1 MQYEDNKRI
10 LKSLGG
16 DASKY
21 HTNFEVRK
29 AILEQL
35 GGNASDCSTT
45 FEADSKI
52 VELYESGQAGGGG
65 GVSYI
70 EGTKFAHSAW
80 ETNPKI
86 DYSKIAE
93 FSDFFNNCGNLKEV
107 TNLDT
112 SNGGI
117 FNRMFCDCHNLE
129 TIDKLNL
136 SNCWYNHYNMFDYCG
151 QLKNLTIEGTINA
164 TDLLDLSHSPLLTE
178 QSIKGVLNAAKK
190 SSEYKNISFGKI
202 FICES
207 DSDYA
212 DIREL
217 IAECNNNN
225 TQINGLNFITL
236 APESEDYAFCQSG
249 FLETGVWY
257 QDGETV
263 EFKMSLTTC
272 ENEVGVGR
280 GGAYQG
286 TIDTFFN
293 KDRMTWNVITGDYCD
308 DYAYGYNYG
317 DTVTVNFNK
326 YRFIFNGEE
335 RAGAG
340 DGDEAANIW
349 GNDQPLRLGRW
360 GSPEN
365 WTGKVYYLKIFN
377 GDTLTHHY
385 VPIADNKFKD
395 LITGEEKD
403 WMEGT
408 TKFIKQEN

>member
-45 FEADSKI
+45 FEADTKI

-65 GVSYI
+65 GVSFV
-70 EGTKFAHSAW
+70 EGTKFAYSAW
-80 ETNPKI
+80 ETNPKV
-86 DYSKIAE
+86 DYSKITE
-93 FSDFFNNCGNLKEV
+93 FSDFFNYCQNLREV

-112 SNGGI
+112 SNGI
-117 FNRMFCDCHNLE
+117 NFYCMFTDCYSLE
-129 TIDKLNL
+129 TVDKLNL
-136 SNCWYNHYNMFDYCG
+136 SNAYDYAGILDNCNS
-151 QLKNLTIEGTINA
+151 LKNLTIEGIIPGG
-164 TDLLDLSHSPLLTE
+164 DLDLSHSPLLTE
-178 QSIKGVLNAAKK
+178 QSIKSVLNAAKK
-190 SSEYKNISFGKI
+190 SSDYKTIYFGKT

-207 DSDYA
+207 DSDYS

-225 TQINGLNFITL
+225 TQINGLNFVSL
-236 APESEDYAFCQSG
+236 SPESEDYAFCQSG

-257 QDGETV
+257 QDDETV
-263 EFKMSLTTC
+263 EFKMSVVSC
-272 ENEVGVGR
+272 DNEFGVGR
-280 GGAYQG
+280 GGWYQG
-286 TIDTFFN
+286 TVDTYFS
-293 KDRMTWNVITGDYCD
+293 KGRMHWGVITGGYVD

-317 DTVTVNFNK
+317 DTITVNFNK

-349 GNDQPLRLGRW
+349 GNGNPLRLGRW
-360 GSPEN
+360 EESEN

-395 LITGEEKD
+395 LITGEEKS
-403 WMEGT
+403 WMNGT
-408 TKFIKQEN
+408 TKFIAKQ

>member
-45 FEADSKI
+45 FEADTKI

-65 GVSYI
+65 GVSFV
-70 EGTKFAHSAW
+70 EGTKFAHSVW

-86 DYSKIAE
+86 DYSKITD
-93 FSDFFNNCGNLKEV
+93 FQNFFNNCQYLKEV
-107 TNLDT
+107 TNCDT
-112 SNGGI
+112 SNGTNFMG
-117 FNRMFCDCHNLE
+117 MFCDCNNLE

-136 SNCWYNHYNMFDYCG
+136 SNCELYHNGGMFDYCG
-151 QLKNLTIEGTINA
+151 SLKNLTIEGSINL
-164 TDLLDLSHSPLLTE
+164 DWIDLSYSPHLTE
-178 QSIKGVLNAAKK
+178 TSIKSVLNAAKK
-190 SSEYKNISFGKI
+190 SSDYKNISFSKT

-225 TQINGLNFITL
+225 TQINGLNFISL
-236 APESEDYAFCQSG
+236 SPETEDYAFCQSG

-257 QDGETV
+257 QEGETV
-263 EFKMSLTTC
+263 EFKMSVVSC
-272 ENEVGVGR
+272 DNEVGVGR

-286 TIDTFFN
+286 TIDTYFN
-293 KDRMTWNVITGDYCD
+293 KDRMTWNVITGDYVD

-349 GNDQPLRLGRW
+349 GNDSPLRLGRW
-360 GSPEN
+360 GTPEN

-395 LITGEEKD
+395 LITGEELS

-408 TKFIKQEN
+408 TKFIAKQ

>member
-45 FEADSKI
+45 FEADTKI

-65 GVSYI
+65 VSFV
-70 EGTKFAHSAW
+70 EGTKFAKSTW

-86 DYSKIAE
+86 DYSKITDFDGF
-93 FSDFFNNCGNLKEV
+93 FSNCSNLREV

-112 SNGGI
+112 SNGTNFI
-117 FNRMFCDCHNLE
+117 NMFCDCYSLE

-136 SNCWYNHYNMFDYCG
+136 SNCVYNHYWMFNFCS
-151 QLKNLTIEGTINA
+151 QLKNLTIEGTINY
-164 TDLLDLSHSPLLTE
+164 TDILDLSYSSLLTE
-178 QSIKGVLNAAKK
+178 QSIKNVLNAAKK
-190 SSEYKNISFGKI
+190 STNCNNIKFGKT

-225 TQINGLNFITL
+225 TQIEGLNFISL
-236 APESEDYAFCQSG
+236 SPESEDYAFCQSG

-257 QDGETV
+257 QDDETV
-263 EFKMSLTTC
+263 EFKMSLVSC
-272 ENEVGVGR
+272 DNEVGVGR
-280 GGAYQG
+280 GGAWQG
-286 TIDTFFN
+286 TVDTFFS
-293 KDRMTWNVITGDYCD
+293 KDRMTWNVITGDYVD

-317 DTVTVNFNK
+317 DTITVNFNK

-340 DGDEAANIW
+340 DGDEAASIW
-349 GNDQPLRLGRW
+349 GNDNPLRLGRW
-360 GSPEN
+360 GTPEN

-395 LITGEEKD
+395 LITGEELS

-408 TKFIKQEN
+408 TKFIAKQ

>member
-45 FEADSKI
+45 FEADTKI

-65 GVSYI
+65 VSFV

-93 FSDFFNNCGNLKEV
+93 FSDFFSNCGNLKEV

-164 TDLLDLSHSPLLTE
+164 TDLLP
-178 QSIKGVLNAAKK
+178 
-190 SSEYKNISFGKI
+190 
-202 FICES
+202 
-207 DSDYA
+207 
-212 DIREL
+212 R
-217 IAECNNNN
+217 
-225 TQINGLNFITL
+225 
-236 APESEDYAFCQSG
+236 
-249 FLETGVWY
+249 
-257 QDGETV
+257 
-263 EFKMSLTTC
+263 
-272 ENEVGVGR
+272 
-280 GGAYQG
+280 
-286 TIDTFFN
+286 
-293 KDRMTWNVITGDYCD
+293 
-308 DYAYGYNYG
+308 
-317 DTVTVNFNK
+317 
-326 YRFIFNGEE
+326 
-335 RAGAG
+335 
-340 DGDEAANIW
+340 
-349 GNDQPLRLGRW
+349 
-360 GSPEN
+360 
-365 WTGKVYYLKIFN
+365 
-377 GDTLTHHY
+377 
-385 VPIADNKFKD
+385 
-395 LITGEEKD
+395 
-403 WMEGT
+403 
-408 TKFIKQEN
+408 

>member
-16 DASKY
+16 DVSKY

-45 FEADSKI
+45 FEADTKI

-65 GVSYI
+65 GVSYV

-86 DYSKIAE
+86 DYSKITDFGFF
-93 FSDFFNNCGNLKEV
+93 FSNCYNLREV

-112 SNGGI
+112 SNGEN
-117 FNRMFCDCHNLE
+117 FNGMFDGCSSLE
-129 TIDKLNL
+129 TIYKLNL
-136 SNCWYNHYNMFDYCG
+136 SNPVYSYDMFNYCN
-151 QLKNLTIEGTINA
+151 QLKNLTIEDAIN
-164 TDLLDLSHSPLLTE
+164 TWYIDLSFSPLLTE
-178 QSIKGVLNAAKK
+178 QSIKSVLNAAKK
-190 SSEYKNISFGKI
+190 SLSEKNIKFSKT
-202 FICES
+202 FICET

-225 TQINGLNFITL
+225 TQIEGLNFISL
-236 APESEDYAFCQSG
+236 SPETEDYAFCQSG

-257 QDGETV
+257 QEGETV
-263 EFKMSLTTC
+263 EFKMSVVSC
-272 ENEVGVGR
+272 DNEVGVGR

-286 TIDTFFN
+286 TVDTFFN
-293 KDRMTWNVITGDYCD
+293 KDRMTWNVITGEYCD

-317 DTVTVNFNK
+317 DTITVNFNK

-340 DGDEAANIW
+340 DGDASIW
-349 GNDQPLRLGRW
+349 GNDNPLRLGRW
-360 GSPEN
+360 GTPEN

-408 TKFIKQEN
+408 TKFIAKQ

>member
-16 DASKY
+16 DTSKY

-45 FEADSKI
+45 FEADTKI

-70 EGTKFAHSAW
+70 EGTKFAKSAW

-86 DYSKIAE
+86 DYSKITD
-93 FSDFFNNCGNLKEV
+93 FGDFFNSCGNLREV

-112 SNGGI
+112 SNGTNFI
-117 FNRMFCDCHNLE
+117 NMFCDCYSLE

-136 SNCWYNHYNMFDYCG
+136 SNCVYNHYWMFDFCS
-151 QLKNLTIEGTINA
+151 QLKNLTIEGTINY
-164 TDLLDLSHSPLLTE
+164 TDILDLSYSPLLTE
-178 QSIKGVLNAAKK
+178 QSIKNVLNAAKK
-190 SSEYKNISFGKI
+190 STNCNNIKFGKT

-225 TQINGLNFITL
+225 TQIEGLNFISL
-236 APESEDYAFCQSG
+236 SPESEDYAFCQSG

-257 QDGETV
+257 QDDETV
-263 EFKMSLTTC
+263 EFKMSVASC
-272 ENEVGVGR
+272 DNEFGVGR
-280 GGAYQG
+280 GGWCQG
-286 TIDTFFN
+286 TVDTFFN
-293 KDRMTWNVITGDYCD
+293 KDRMTWNVVTGDYVD

-317 DTVTVNFNK
+317 DTITVNFNK

-340 DGDEAANIW
+340 DGDEAASIW

-395 LITGEEKD
+395 LITGEELS

-408 TKFIKQEN
+408 TKFIAKQ